1 MPFLGLV
8 GLFLLLPTV
17 IIAAGSFTTKS
28 GSFTFS
34 NLTAINQ
41 PYLVKSLV
49 NSLVISAVSA
59 VVGALAGALIAYAG
73 VTGNPRGVLLRSGA
87 SPSGV
92 LAQVRGVTLAFAFI
106 APLRPTRGAFP

>member
-59 VVGALAGALIAYAG
+59 VVGALAGAVIAYAV
-73 VTGNPRGVLLRSGA
+73 VTANPRGILLRSVP
-87 SPSGV
+87 SPSV
-92 LAQVRGVTLAFAFI
+92 VPPPFPSLPLAFASI
-106 APLRPTRGAFP
+106 PPPGPPAL